1 MIMCFRDKGLIFLVF
16 LLSSCGRSLVNSP
29 DSSGQGS
36 EIYIVADKSVWDGP
50 LGDTLRSFFMTDYE
64 GLPEAEPDFKL
75 VFIPEEN
82 FSKDL
87 KTRRDILFVDIS
99 SQYKQGVVETLE
111 NVWAHP
117 QRVFKIK
124 AGSDT
129 AGIKSFGEN
138 ALAIME
144 LFNQS
149 ARAQCRALIAQSRN
163 TEAEKTLSDAF
174 DVEIAI
180 PKNFVIAKKTTDF
193 TWLRAE
199 TDTCSLGLFIYTL
212 PYQDTSQL
220 APASVLD
227 TRDLFAKRYFP
238 TPSGAAYMMVE
249 REALLPVSHRMLF
262 KGMYALETRGLWRTK
277 GDTKG
282 GPFVNYTIVDAPRQ
296 RIIVFDGF
304 VYSPARPKRDYMRQF
319 ETIIWEAD
327 MGKVAGKE

>member
-1 MIMCFRDKGLIFLVF
+1 MIMCFRSKGLIFLVF
-16 LLSSCGRSLVNSP
+16 LLSSCGGSLVNIP

-36 EIYIVADKSVWDGP
+36 EIYIVAGKSIWDGP

-82 FSKDL
+82 FSKEL

-99 SQYKQGVVETLE
+99 SRYKQGVVETLE

-129 AGIKSFGEN
+129 AGINAFGEN
-138 ALAIME
+138 ALAIKE
-144 LFNQS
+144 LYNQS
-149 ARAQCRALIAQSRN
+149 ARARCRALIAQNRN
-163 TEAEKTLSDAF
+163 DEVGKILTDAYGI
-174 DVEIAI
+174 EISI
-180 PKNFVIAKKTTDF
+180 PQNFVIARKTADF

-199 TDTCSLGLFIYTL
+199 TDTSSLGLFIYTM
-212 PYQDTSQL
+212 PYNDTSQL

-227 TRDLFAKRYFP
+227 TRDLFTKRYIP
-238 TPSGAAYMMVE
+238 NPSGAAYMMIE
-249 REALLPVSHRMLF
+249 REAKPPVSHRILF
-262 KGMYALETRGLWRTK
+262 KGMYALETRGLWRTR
-277 GDTKG
+277 GDTRG
-282 GPFVNYTIVDAPRQ
+282 GPFVNYTIVDASGQ

-304 VYSPARPKRDYMRQF
+304 VYSPQRPKRNYMRQF
-319 ETIIWEAD
+319 ESVIWDAEI
-327 MGKVAGKE
+327 GKEAGKE